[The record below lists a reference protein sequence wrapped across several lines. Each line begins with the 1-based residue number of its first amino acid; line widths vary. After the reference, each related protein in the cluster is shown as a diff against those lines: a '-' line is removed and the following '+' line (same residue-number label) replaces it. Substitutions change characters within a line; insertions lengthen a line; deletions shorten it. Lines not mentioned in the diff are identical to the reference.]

1 MQLYYHPVSPYVR
14 KVLIVA
20 EENGLGE
27 RVDRV
32 MTDTLDEALRTVT
45 PLSKIP
51 ALKLDDG
58 TVLYDSRVI
67 CEYLDALGT
76 GALIPADG
84 AARWPVR
91 LLEALGDGICDAA
104 LRIVMEGRRAEDNR
118 HADVIARQE
127 QAVRAGLAEAER
139 LLRDGRFSLGEA
151 ALACAIGYLEFRL
164 PAFEWRGAH
173 PALAAWYEAALRRPS
188 VAKTAMK
195 PA

>member
-1 MQLYYHPVSPYVR
+1 MQLYYHPVSPFVR

-20 EENGLGE
+20 EENGLGGRIE
-27 RVDRV
+27 RV
-32 MTDTLDEALRTVT
+32 MTDTLDEGLRAVT

-76 GALIPADG
+76 GALIPAEG
-84 AARWPVR
+84 QARWDAR
-91 LLEALGDGICDAA
+91 LLEALGDGVADAT
-104 LRIVMEGRRAEDNR
+104 LRIVMENRRAEDDR

-127 QAVRAGLAEAER
+127 KAVRAGLAEAER
-139 LLRDGRFSLGEA
+139 LLRPGRFTLGEA
-151 ALACAIGYLEFRL
+151 ALACAIGYLDYRL
-164 PAFEWRGAH
+164 GLAWRGDH
-173 PALAAWYEAALRRPS
+173 GALAAWYDKVLERPS
-188 VAKTAMK
+188 VAQTAAP